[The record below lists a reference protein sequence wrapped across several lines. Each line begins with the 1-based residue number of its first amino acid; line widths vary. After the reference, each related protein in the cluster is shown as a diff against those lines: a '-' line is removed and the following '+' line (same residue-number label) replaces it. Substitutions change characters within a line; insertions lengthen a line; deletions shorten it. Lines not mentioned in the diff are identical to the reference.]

1 MRKLAILAMLLISC
15 AVLAQDPQTRTQGF
29 SINLLDKASDPCV
42 DFYQYACG
50 GWMKAN
56 PVPSDQSIWGRF
68 EELDERNQLILRDI
82 LQEAS
87 TKTVPA
93 GSNDQK
99 IGDYYGSCMDEK
111 AIEEKGA
118 SPLEPYLDSIAAIK
132 SKKDLPN
139 FVADWHGRGANL
151 FFQFTSEPD
160 FKNATQIIAATDQAG
175 IGLPDRD
182 YYLKDDA
189 KSKELR
195 DAYLKHVQKTFQLIG
210 DSPEK
215 ALAKAE
221 TVMTIETELAKASI
235 DRVSRRDPNKIYH
248 KMSVAELAKLSPQFD
263 WNRYI
268 TARKTVPIQSVNVY
282 WPDFVKGANAVI
294 GSSSLDDLKAY
305 MTWHILRLASPFL
318 PKAFVDQNFAF
329 YGKTLSGTEQIRP
342 RWKRCVQYTD
352 GDLGEALGLVYVD
365 RTFGKEGKDRTLAMV
380 HAIEKALRDDIGQL
394 SWMTGETKKRAYE
407 KLDAISN
414 KIGYP
419 EKWRDYSKLQ
429 INRGD
434 ALGNSFRA
442 NNFETNRK
450 LAKIGKPLDKS
461 EWEMTPPT
469 VNAYYNP
476 QQNNINFPAGILQ
489 PPFFDKSLDDA
500 VNYGAI
506 GAVIGH
512 ELTHGFDDEGRQFD
526 AQGNLRDWWTE
537 KDNAA
542 FNERASCFADQ
553 YSGYTAVDDVK
564 LNGKLTLG
572 ENVADNGGV
581 RLAYMAF
588 RHKLVL
594 SAIKGKQVA
603 PIDGFTPEQRLF
615 LGWGQIWC
623 QNVRPEQSRVLAQI
637 DPHSPSKYRING
649 VVSNFPE
656 FQKAFNCKAGQP
668 MVRENACRV
677 W

>member
-1 MRKLAILAMLLISC
+1 MRKLAIVAMLLISC
-15 AVLAQDPQTRTQGF
+15 AALAQNTETKDSGF
-29 SINLLDKASDPCV
+29 SISALDKSADPCS

-56 PVPSDQSIWGRF
+56 PVPADQSIWGRF
-68 EELDERNQLILRDI
+68 DELDERNQFILRDI

-87 TKTVPA
+87 TKSSPA

-118 SPLEPYLDSIAAIK
+118 SPLKPYLDSIAAIK

-139 FVADWHGRGANL
+139 FLADWHGRGANL

-175 IGLPDRD
+175 LGLPDRD

-210 DSPEK
+210 DSPDK

-221 TVMTIETELAKASI
+221 RVMTIETELAKASL
-235 DRVSRRDPNKIYH
+235 DRVSRRDPNKLYH

-268 TARKTVPIQSVNVY
+268 TARKAPSIQSVNVY
-282 WPDFVKGANAVI
+282 WPDFVKGANTVI
-294 GSSSLDDLKAY
+294 GNSSLDDLKAY
-305 MTWHILRLASPFL
+305 MTWHIVQLASPFL

-329 YGKTLSGTEQIRP
+329 YGKILSGTEQIRP

-352 GDLGEALGLVYVD
+352 SDLGEALGIAYVD

-394 SWMTGETKKRAYE
+394 SWMTDETKKRAYE

-429 INRGD
+429 IARGD

-537 KDNAA
+537 RDNAA

-553 YSGYTAVDDVK
+553 YSEYTAVDDVK

-581 RLAYMAF
+581 RLAYMA
-588 RHKLVL
+588 LL
-594 SAIKGKQVA
+594 DTLGGKPVA
-603 PIDGFTPEQRLF
+603 PVDGFTPEQRLF

-656 FQKAFNCKAGQP
+656 FQKAFNCKADQP

>member
-1 MRKLAILAMLLISC
+1 
-15 AVLAQDPQTRTQGF
+15 
-29 SINLLDKASDPCV
+29 
-42 DFYQYACG
+42 
-50 GWMKAN
+50 
-56 PVPSDQSIWGRF
+56 
-68 EELDERNQLILRDI
+68 
-82 LQEAS
+82 
-87 TKTVPA
+87 
-93 GSNDQK
+93 
-99 IGDYYGSCMDEK
+99 
-111 AIEEKGA
+111 
-118 SPLEPYLDSIAAIK
+118 
-132 SKKDLPN
+132 
-139 FVADWHGRGANL
+139 
-151 FFQFTSEPD
+151 
-160 FKNATQIIAATDQAG
+160 
-175 IGLPDRD
+175 
-182 YYLKDDA
+182 
-189 KSKELR
+189 
-195 DAYLKHVQKTFQLIG
+195 
-210 DSPEK
+210 
-215 ALAKAE
+215 
-221 TVMTIETELAKASI
+221 
-235 DRVSRRDPNKIYH
+235 
-248 KMSVAELAKLSPQFD
+248 MSVAELAKLSPQFD

-282 WPDFVKGANAVI
+282 WPDFVKGANTVI
-294 GSSSLDDLKAY
+294 GSSSLEDLKAY
-305 MTWHILRLASPFL
+305 MTWHIVQLASPFM

-329 YGKTLSGTEQIRP
+329 YGRTLSGTEQIRP

-352 GDLGEALGLVYVD
+352 SDLGEALGIAYVD
-365 RTFGKEGKDRTLAMV
+365 RTFGKEGKDRMLAMV

-394 SWMTGETKKRAYE
+394 SWMTEETKKRAYE

-434 ALGNSFRA
+434 ALGNSLRA

-500 VNYGAI
+500 MNYGAI

-542 FNERASCFADQ
+542 FNERANCIAEQ
-553 YSGYTAVDDVK
+553 YSGYTVVDDVK

-581 RLAYMAF
+581 RLAYMA
-588 RHKLVL
+588 LL
-594 SAIKGKQVA
+594 DTLGGKQVA
-603 PIDGFTPEQRLF
+603 PVDGFTPEQRLF

-637 DPHSPSKYRING
+637 DPHSPSKERING

>member
-1 MRKLAILAMLLISC
+1 MRKFTMFALLLISC
-15 AVLAQDPQTRTQGF
+15 AALAQDPQTKTQGF

-82 LQEAS
+82 LQDAS
-87 TKTVPA
+87 TKTAPA
-93 GSNDQK
+93 ASSDQK

-118 SPLEPYLDSIAAIK
+118 SPLKPYLDSIAAIK

-160 FKNATQIIAATDQAG
+160 FKNATQMIAATDQAG
-175 IGLPDRD
+175 LGLPDRD

-215 ALAKAE
+215 AAAKAE
-221 TVMTIETELAKASI
+221 VVMTIETELAKASL
-235 DRVSRRDPNKIYH
+235 DRVSRRDPNKLYH

-268 TARKTVPIQSVNVY
+268 AARKTPSIQSVNVY
-282 WPDFVKGANAVI
+282 WPDFVKGANTVI

-305 MTWHILRLASPFL
+305 MTWHIVQLASPFM

-352 GDLGEALGLVYVD
+352 SDLGEALGIAYVD

-380 HAIEKALRDDIGQL
+380 HAIEKALRHDFGQL
-394 SWMTGETKKRAYE
+394 SWMTDETKKRAYE
-407 KLDAISN
+407 KLDVISN

-429 INRGD
+429 ITRGD
-434 ALGNSFRA
+434 ALGNSLRA

-537 KDNAA
+537 KDNTA
-542 FNERASCFADQ
+542 FNERANCIADQ
-553 YSGYTAVDDVK
+553 YSGYTVVDDVK

-581 RLAYMAF
+581 RLAYMA
-588 RHKLVL
+588 LL
-594 SAIKGKQVA
+594 DTLAGKQVA
-603 PIDGFTPEQRLF
+603 PVDGFTPEQRLF

-637 DPHSPSKYRING
+637 DPHSPSKERING

>member
-15 AVLAQDPQTRTQGF
+15 AVLAQDPQTKTQGF

>member
-15 AVLAQDPQTRTQGF
+15 GALAQDPQTKTLGF
-29 SINLLDKASDPCV
+29 NVSELDKSADPCV

-50 GWMKAN
+50 GWMRAN
-56 PVPSDQSIWGRF
+56 PLPADQSIWGRF
-68 EELDERNQLILRDI
+68 EELDERNQIILRDI

-87 TKTVPA
+87 KKNSPPE
-93 GSNDQK
+93 SNDQK

-111 AIEEKGA
+111 SIEEKGA
-118 SPLEPYLDSIAAIK
+118 SPLKPYLDSIAAIK

-139 FVADWHGRGANL
+139 FLADWHGRGANL

-175 IGLPDRD
+175 LGLPDRD

-221 TVMTIETELAKASI
+221 TVMTIETELAKASL

-282 WPDFVKGANAVI
+282 WPDFVKGANTVI
-294 GSSSLDDLKAY
+294 GSSSLEDLKAY
-305 MTWHILRLASPFL
+305 MTWHIVQLASPFL

-352 GDLGEALGLVYVD
+352 SDLGEALGIAYVD
-365 RTFGKEGKDRTLAMV
+365 RTFGKEGKDRMLAMV

-394 SWMTGETKKRAYE
+394 SWMTEETKKRAYE

-434 ALGNSFRA
+434 ALGNSLRA
-442 NNFETNRK
+442 NNFEANRK

-500 VNYGAI
+500 MNYGAI

-542 FNERASCFADQ
+542 FNERANCIAEQ
-553 YSGYTAVDDVK
+553 YSGYTVVDDVK

-581 RLAYMAF
+581 RLAYMA
-588 RHKLVL
+588 LL
-594 SAIKGKQVA
+594 DTLGGKQVA
-603 PIDGFTPEQRLF
+603 PVDGFTPEQRLF

-637 DPHSPSKYRING
+637 DPHSPSKERING

>member
-15 AVLAQDPQTRTQGF
+15 GALAQDPQTKTLGF
-29 SINLLDKASDPCV
+29 NVSELDKSADPCV

-50 GWMKAN
+50 GWMRAN
-56 PVPSDQSIWGRF
+56 PLPADQSIWGRF

-87 TKTVPA
+87 KKNSPP

-111 AIEEKGA
+111 SIEEKGA
-118 SPLEPYLDSIAAIK
+118 SPLKPYLDSIAAIK

-139 FVADWHGRGANL
+139 FLADWHGRGANL

-175 IGLPDRD
+175 LGLPDRD

-221 TVMTIETELAKASI
+221 TVMTIETELAKASL

-282 WPDFVKGANAVI
+282 WPDFVKGANTVI
-294 GSSSLDDLKAY
+294 GSSSLEDLKAY
-305 MTWHILRLASPFL
+305 MTWHIVQLASPFM

-329 YGKTLSGTEQIRP
+329 YGRTLSGTEQIRP

-352 GDLGEALGLVYVD
+352 SDLGEALGIAYVD
-365 RTFGKEGKDRTLAMV
+365 RTFGKEGKDRMLAMV

-394 SWMTGETKKRAYE
+394 SWMTEETKKRAYE

-434 ALGNSFRA
+434 ALGNSLRA

-542 FNERASCFADQ
+542 FNERANCIAEQ
-553 YSGYTAVDDVK
+553 YSGYTVVDDVK

-581 RLAYMAF
+581 RLAYMA
-588 RHKLVL
+588 LL
-594 SAIKGKQVA
+594 DTLGGKQVA
-603 PIDGFTPEQRLF
+603 PVDGFTPEQRLF

-637 DPHSPSKYRING
+637 DPHSPSKERING

>member
-1 MRKLAILAMLLISC
+1 M
-15 AVLAQDPQTRTQGF
+15 
-29 SINLLDKASDPCV
+29 
-42 DFYQYACG
+42 
-50 GWMKAN
+50 
-56 PVPSDQSIWGRF
+56 
-68 EELDERNQLILRDI
+68 RDI

-87 TKTVPA
+87 KKNSPP

-111 AIEEKGA
+111 SIEEKGA
-118 SPLEPYLDSIAAIK
+118 SPLKPYLDSIAAIK

-139 FVADWHGRGANL
+139 FLADWHGRGANL

-175 IGLPDRD
+175 LGLPDRD

-221 TVMTIETELAKASI
+221 TVMTIETELAKASL

-282 WPDFVKGANAVI
+282 WPDFVKGANTVI
-294 GSSSLDDLKAY
+294 GSSSLEDLKAY
-305 MTWHILRLASPFL
+305 MTWHIVQLASPFM

-329 YGKTLSGTEQIRP
+329 YGRTLSGTEQIRP

-352 GDLGEALGLVYVD
+352 SDLGEALGIAYVD
-365 RTFGKEGKDRTLAMV
+365 RTFGKEGKDRMLAMV

-394 SWMTGETKKRAYE
+394 SWMTEETKKRAYE

-419 EKWRDYSKLQ
+419 GKWRDYSKLQ

-434 ALGNSFRA
+434 ALGNSLRA

-500 VNYGAI
+500 MNYGAI

-542 FNERASCFADQ
+542 FNERANCIAEQ
-553 YSGYTAVDDVK
+553 YSGYTVVDDVK

-581 RLAYMAF
+581 RLAYMA
-588 RHKLVL
+588 LL
-594 SAIKGKQVA
+594 DTLGGKQVA
-603 PIDGFTPEQRLF
+603 PVDGFTPEQRLF

-637 DPHSPSKYRING
+637 DPHSPSKERING